1 MRKIYTYKDGNK
13 YPVEEFLRGIDEKL
27 RKKLEIQLVYICD
40 ERNPFTEPYV
50 KHFSIVKYRQMY
62 EVRVKAAETMLRIIF
77 YEKDGNIILLHAFRK
92 RDRKDTE
99 KALVNAFRILD
110 RIIDENGSIPDE
122 YIKLIDHAALIK

>member
-50 KHFSIVKYRQMY
+50 KHFSIAKYRQMY

-110 RIIDENGSIPDE
+110 RIIDENGSIPSE